1 MNIPRHDSFPVA
13 LPIKKII
20 RETPF
25 VKTFQFDYQLNSK
38 PGQFVNIWLPRVDEK
53 PMSIAYD
60 GGKEFWLTIFAVG
73 DMTKKLHELK
83 VGDKVGIRG
92 PFGKAFEFKKGQ
104 HLITVGGGYGAAP
117 MYFLAK
123 EAVKQGCTIDFVVG
137 ARSKEHLLYLDRV
150 KKLKGVK
157 VHVATD
163 DGSVGEKGYNTVLLE
178 KLLETMKKGKKAGA
192 KAGAGTSAR
201 LARTTV
207 YAVGPEVMM
216 KRVSD
221 ICFQRKVDCQ
231 VSLERYM
238 KCGFGV
244 CGNCCVDDSGITVCT
259 EGPAMDHLKA
269 RKTKE
274 FGVYHRDSVG
284 KKHSF

>member
-1 MNIPRHDSFPVA
+1 MNIPKHDTFPVA

-20 RETPF
+20 RETAY
-25 VKTFQFDYQLNSK
+25 VKTFQFEYQLNSR

-73 DMTKKLHELK
+73 PMTKELHELK

-123 EAVKQGCTIDFVVG
+123 EAVKQGCTVDFVVG
-137 ARSKEHLLYLDRV
+137 ARGKEHLLYLDRV
-150 KKLKGVK
+150 KKMKGVK
-157 VHVATD
+157 LHIATD

-178 KLLETMKKGKKAGA
+178 KLLEGLKKGSAADKKRL
-192 KAGAGTSAR
+192 KA
-201 LARTTV
+201 TTV
-207 YAVGPEVMM
+207 FAVGPEVMM

-221 ICFQRKVDCQ
+221 ICFVRKVDCQ

-259 EGPAMDHLKA
+259 EGPAMNHLKA
-269 RKTKE
+269 RKTQE
-274 FGVYHRDSVG
+274 FGVYHRDAVG
-284 KKHSF
+284 KKHQF